1 MICIIAL
8 TMIYL
13 IWYPIKT
20 MNERIMFTKDL
31 MNIIPSDNYKKPKE
45 TLATLTTEAIEFKE
59 YYD

>member
-1 MICIIAL
+1 MICLIGI
-8 TMIYL
+8 TTVYL

-31 MNIIPSDNYKKPKE
+31 MNIIPSEDQKKPKE